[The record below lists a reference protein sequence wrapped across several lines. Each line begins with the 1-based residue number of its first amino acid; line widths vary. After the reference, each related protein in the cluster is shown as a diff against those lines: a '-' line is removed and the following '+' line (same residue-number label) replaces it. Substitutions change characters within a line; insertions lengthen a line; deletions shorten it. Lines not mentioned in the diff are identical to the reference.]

1 MSVILTAPTVPYKA
15 ILSSAKL
22 IKVSKQQLK
31 SLLINMYTFLHRLVL
46 YFMVNIKNIDV

>member
-31 SLLINMYTFLHRLVL
+31 SLLINMYAFLHKLL